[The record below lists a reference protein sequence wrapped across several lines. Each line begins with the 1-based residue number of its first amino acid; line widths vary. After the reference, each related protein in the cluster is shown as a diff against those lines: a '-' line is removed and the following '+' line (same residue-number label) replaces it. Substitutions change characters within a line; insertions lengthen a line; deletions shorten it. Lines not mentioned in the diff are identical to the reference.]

1 MKYNECISM
10 LTPLHGKG
18 EATAIVRTVMEERFG
33 LSLSDLLLCKDT
45 ALSANEHHDL
55 EKIMQELL
63 SGTPVQY
70 VLGSARFCGRP
81 FSVTPDVLIPRPET
95 EQLVTLLPK
104 GGVVADLGT
113 GSGCIAVSVALDR
126 DPKQVIAIDVSE
138 KAIEVAKKNAK
149 THAADV
155 DFILQDMLDIEAT
168 CNSLPQLD
176 CIVSNPPYIR
186 QSEATEMSSTV
197 TAHEPSIALFVP
209 DDDPLLFYRAIGQIA
224 TRRLRSGGLLA
235 VEANTALTTDVAALF
250 KSMKFQDI
258 SIIDDCFGKPRFV
271 TAISLFSRKRGRD
284 ELLSEVEKKR
294 RREKRDFQRKNKAA
308 SRLFD

>member
-81 FSVTPDVLIPRPET
+81 FCVTPDVLIPRPET

-155 DFILQDMLDIEAT
+155 EFILQDMLDIEAT

-186 QSEATEMSSTV
+186 QSEAMEMSPTV
-197 TAHEPSIALFVP
+197 TANEPSIALFVP

-258 SIIDDCFGKPRFV
+258 SILEDCFGKPRFV
-271 TAISLFSRKRGRD
+271 TAFSPGPPGPGG
-284 ELLSEVEKKR
+284 
-294 RREKRDFQRKNKAA
+294 EKREEETNC
-308 SRLFD
+308 

>member
-70 VLGSARFCGRP
+70 VLGSARFCGKP
-81 FSVTPDVLIPRPET
+81 FYVTPDVLIPRPET
-95 EQLVTLLPK
+95 EQLVTLVPR

-168 CNSLPQLD
+168 YNSLPQLD
-176 CIVSNPPYIR
+176 CIVSNPPFFDNSLKAPDCRRCAARHTGLSYREIL
-186 QSEATEMSSTV
+186 QFSETHLSPGGRVSMIL
-197 TAHEPSIALFVP
+197 PS
-209 DDDPLLFYRAIGQIA
+209 Q
-224 TRRLRSGGLLA
+224 
-235 VEANTALTTDVAALF
+235 VEADLL
-250 KSMKFQDI
+250 
-258 SIIDDCFGKPRFV
+258 RY
-271 TAISLFSRKRGRD
+271 GRMCGLVPWK
-284 ELLSEVEKKR
+284 LLRIRTVETK
-294 RREKRDFQRKNKAA
+294 DP
-308 SRLFD
+308 SRLIVQFARKGALCHAPGELTLTDGKGRRTSQHASLLTDYLL